1 MRERNKLL
9 EGKELVLY
17 LVKRFNYTIEQA
29 LEEVEKRKLID
40 QNELDDLKFIMHC
53 CNDGP
58 ITNGDKKLIE
68 MIEKKV

>member
-40 QNELDDLKFIMHC
+40 KNELDDLKFIMHC
-53 CNDGP
+53 C
-58 ITNGDKKLIE
+58 KKD
-68 MIEKKV
+68 

>member
-1 MRERNKLL
+1 MRERNKLV

-17 LVKRFNYTIEQA
+17 LVKRFKYTIEQA

-40 QNELDDLKFIMHC
+40 QNELDDLKFIVHC
-53 CNDGP
+53 CSDGP

-68 MIEKKV
+68 MIEEKD